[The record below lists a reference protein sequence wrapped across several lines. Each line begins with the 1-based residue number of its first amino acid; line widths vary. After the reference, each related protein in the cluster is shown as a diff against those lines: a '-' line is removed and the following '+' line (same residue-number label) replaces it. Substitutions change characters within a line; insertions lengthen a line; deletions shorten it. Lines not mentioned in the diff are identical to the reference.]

1 MPLRDIPVFRSAYF
15 PKKLFSFF
23 SKTLDLQ
30 VRCAHPTGNF
40 APKRPFGTF
49 RCCGRLICRKEYAVL
64 FSTKRSTFSRFA
76 IYEGSQRGR
85 CRLPPLCKGRWIG
98 AAETEGLSL
107 YAGYSSRKDTSCG
120 NLERLPL
127 RGAGRRGG
135 LKGGCGGFGKRGFLR
150 GNPGGRAGKGDGRMA
165 GKDGRRAKAGK
176 REKAGKR
183 GKAGSAAG
191 WQAQKAAGKTEEGE

>member
-1 MPLRDIPVFRSAYF
+1 MPLRDIPVFQSAYF

-76 IYEGSQRGR
+76 IYEGSQRRR
-85 CRLPPLCKGRWIG
+85 CALIASPVYSKDERSESGVRAFG
-98 AAETEGLSL
+98 AAKTKGLLL
-107 YAGYSSRKDTSCG
+107 YAEY
-120 NLERLPL
+120 RLSEKTTPQSARQTAPL
-127 RGAGRRGG
+127 TQGSQGDGAVCLPCVRGG
-135 LKGGCGGFGKRGFLR
+135 
-150 GNPGGRAGKGDGRMA
+150 
-165 GKDGRRAKAGK
+165 
-176 REKAGKR
+176 
-183 GKAGSAAG
+183 GSAQPRRKG
-191 WQAQKAAGKTEEGE
+191 CPFTLDIAQERTPHVGIWKGSP